1 MAHRKKESSKEKKE
15 SFVYLVECLGVVEVG
30 PASVYCFSILEDN

>member
-1 MAHRKKESSKEKKE
+1 MTQRKRESSKEKKE
-15 SFVYLVECLGVVEVG
+15 SFVSLVEGLGVVEVG